1 MGRMNELKGRL
12 ARNVQAKHTEK
23 IELFKRRRLN
33 DMWKVVRSLAHELR
47 VPLGEEGTAE
57 KLPKDNN

>member
-1 MGRMNELKGRL
+1 MGRMNELKDRL

-23 IELFKRRRLN
+23 IELLKRRLN
-33 DMWKVVRSLAHELR
+33 DMWKVISLAHELR

-57 KLPKDNN
+57 KLPKDN

>member
-1 MGRMNELKGRL
+1 MGRMNELKDRL

-23 IELFKRRRLN
+23 IELLKRRLN
-33 DMWKVVRSLAHELR
+33 DMWKVISLAHELR

-57 KLPKDNN
+57 MLPKDNN

>member
-1 MGRMNELKGRL
+1 MGRMNELKDRL
-12 ARNVQAKHTEK
+12 AKNVQAKHTEK
-23 IELFKRRRLN
+23 IELLKRRLN
-33 DMWKVVRSLAHELR
+33 DMWKVISLAHELR